1 MAGKELDG
9 SRLISFIENPS
20 KGLWSLAVP
29 IIAGMGIQTLYTIV
43 DMIFIGRLGGLAIA
57 AVAFNMPIFFLVLGL
72 SFGLGSGVTASIA
85 RFIGSKNKV
94 SADNAA
100 EHAIAIAFI
109 ISLTLTFL
117 GLKYGQ
123 SLLLG
128 VGCTEEILPLAWSY
142 LEISCYG
149 LSFMVFSMFFRSILA
164 GEGDMKLPMII
175 AGLGTV
181 LNIILDPIFIFSL
194 GFGVSG
200 AAMASVISQIIVFII
215 FVYMLFIKEHAYIRF
230 RMRDFSPSK
239 FILFDIIKVGIP
251 ASMSMI
257 IMAFGQLV
265 FNRILIY
272 FSTDS
277 VAAYQVG
284 GRVEMLIFLPIM
296 GIAAA
301 LTTMVGMFYGAK
313 EIEKI
318 KFIIKYG
325 ISWSV
330 SITVICAAILFVFA
344 PQVTRSFT
352 NDLVIQNLAVS
363 YLRYMCFIF
372 PLISIG
378 LTIGRILQG
387 MGLGMPSLIITAIRV
402 LIVST
407 PLALYFTMI
416 LDKPIEWIWIAMVIS
431 SVVATIISIMWMK
444 VAFQKLLFAIK

>member
-1 MAGKELDG
+1 
-9 SRLISFIENPS
+9 
-20 KGLWSLAVP
+20 
-29 IIAGMGIQTLYTIV
+29 
-43 DMIFIGRLGGLAIA
+43 
-57 AVAFNMPIFFLVLGL
+57 
-72 SFGLGSGVTASIA
+72 
-85 RFIGSKNKV
+85 
-94 SADNAA
+94 
-100 EHAIAIAFI
+100 
-109 ISLTLTFL
+109 
-117 GLKYGQ
+117 
-123 SLLLG
+123 
-128 VGCTEEILPLAWSY
+128 
-142 LEISCYG
+142 
-149 LSFMVFSMFFRSILA
+149 MFFRSILA

-181 LNIILDPIFIFSL
+181 LNIILDPIFIFLL

-239 FILFDIIKVGIP
+239 FILLDIIKVGIP
-251 ASMSMI
+251 SSMSMI

-265 FNRILIY
+265 FNRILVY

-296 GIAAA
+296 GIASA

-325 ISWSV
+325 ISWSIF
-330 SITVICAAILFVFA
+330 ITVICATVLFVFA
-344 PQVTRSFT
+344 PQVTRAFT
-352 NDLVIQNLAVS
+352 DDVVIQNLAVS

-402 LIVST
+402 LIVSS

-431 SVVATIISIMWMK
+431 SVVATIISIIWMQ
-444 VAFQKLLFAIK
+444 VAYRKLLFAIK

>member
-318 KFIIKYG
+318 RFIVKYG
-325 ISWSV
+325 LSWSI

-352 NDLVIQNLAVS
+352 NDVMIQNLAVS

-431 SVVATIISIMWMK
+431 SVVATIISIIWMK
-444 VAFQKLLFAIK
+444 VAFRKLLFAIK